1 MVMRVS
7 VIGLGKLGAC
17 MAAAFAGR
25 GMPVIG
31 VDVSRRSV
39 ERVNAGEA
47 PVPESGLQERMKGGA
62 AYLRATADT
71 REAVLG
77 SEISFVVVPTPSEP
91 DGAFSLAHVSAVF
104 GQIGSALRDK
114 SDYHTIVLT
123 STVLPGATRTAL
135 IPLLESTSGK
145 RCGMDFGV
153 VYSPAFIALGS
164 VLRDFLNPDVVL
176 IGESD
181 ARAGVQLETLYRAV
195 LDNDPPIRHMAIENA
210 ELTKIALNTFVTV
223 KITFANMIADLCE
236 RLPGGDVDVVTDAL
250 GFDRRVGR
258 HYLKG
263 GLGYGG
269 PCFPRDNLALGF
281 LARTLGTEAP
291 LAAVTDAM
299 NRASAGRA
307 AERLEALLGP
317 GRTVAVLGLAYKPG
331 TPVVE
336 ESAGVALALQ
346 LRETGARVVA
356 YDPLA
361 GEEARAA
368 LGDDVAV
375 APSLAACLAAADLV
389 LVATPDP
396 AFAEIG
402 PDDLRRDGGDVVV
415 VDYWRLLARRLENV
429 PGVRYLAAGRSW
441 NDAANAAQ
449 LGRVWD
455 GRATKA
461 VAAPVLTTP

>member
-1 MVMRVS
+1 MGMRVS
-7 VIGLGKLGAC
+7 VVGLGKLGAC

-25 GMPVIG
+25 GVPVVG
-31 VDVSRRSV
+31 VDVNRRSV
-39 ERVNAGEA
+39 ERVNAGQA
-47 PVPESGLQERMKGGA
+47 PVPEPGLEERMARGNDF
-62 AYLRATADT
+62 LRATSDCG
-71 REAVLG
+71 EAVLA
-77 SEISFVVVPTPSEP
+77 SDISFVVVPTPSEP
-91 DGAFSLAHVSAVF
+91 DGAFSLAQVSAVF
-104 GQIGSALRDK
+104 EQIGGALRQK
-114 SDYHTIVLT
+114 QGYHTIVLT
-123 STVLPGATRTAL
+123 STVLPGSTRTAL
-135 IPLLESTSGK
+135 IPLLETSSGK
-145 RCGMDFGV
+145 RCNVDFGV

-181 ARAGVQLETLYRAV
+181 ERAGAQLEALYRAV
-195 LDNDPPIRHMAIENA
+195 LDNQPPIRHMAIENA

-291 LAAVTDAM
+291 LAAVTDAL
-299 NRASAGRA
+299 NRASAPRA
-307 AERLEALLGP
+307 AARLRPLLGP
-317 GRTVAVLGLAYKPG
+317 GKTVAVLGLAYKPG

-336 ESAGVALALQ
+336 ESAGVALALE
-346 LRETGARVVA
+346 LRATGARVVA

-361 GEEARAA
+361 RAEAHAA
-368 LGDDVAV
+368 LGDAV
-375 APSLAACLAAADLV
+375 ELAPSLGACLAGADLV
-389 LVATPDP
+389 VVATPDP
-396 AFAEIG
+396 AFAAIG
-402 PDDLRRDGGDVVV
+402 PAELCPDGREVVM
-415 VDYWRLLARRLENV
+415 VDYWRLLADRCDGV
-429 PGVRYLAAGRSW
+429 PGIRYLAAGRSW
-441 NDAANAAQ
+441 NDDANAAQ

-455 GRATKA
+455 GRAPAA
-461 VAAPVLTTP
+461 VAPVFSAS